1 MPTVYKTPGVYKEE
15 LFLQPQTILPTG
27 IPGFI
32 GFAEAI
38 AILKSLPQGIQFPES
53 WKDSIN
59 YDLHK
64 KQLVFK
70 GVMSEKARDDLLK
83 LPSDEAFKKAITSLF
98 ENSQNT
104 VVTLHRKQ
112 EFIDHFQSPSGNYY
126 LADAITGFFENGG
139 TRCYMV
145 RVDFNQKPEDALKQ
159 GLKDLEPLNDLDLVA
174 IPDAMTLTQ
183 PDAIIRVQQE
193 ALSHCATL
201 GDRIAILDAW
211 PSDMGDIKTQHD
223 QLTANQQEP
232 LNGVLYFPWLKN
244 AQDPH
249 IGSPNQVK
257 GRLVPPCGHIAGI
270 ISRSDRTR
278 GVFKAPANEEIFD
291 ALDLEV
297 TVDKTLQDVLN
308 PLGINCLRAFPGRG
322 IRILGAR
329 TLSQDVNWRYINVR
343 RLFLT
348 LARWIDQNML
358 WATFEPNSPF
368 LWVRIQRELNAYL
381 EELWR
386 AGALQG
392 QIRDQAFYVK
402 CDAETNPPESR
413 ETGEIVTE
421 IGLAPS
427 SPAEFII
434 VRIVHRVGA
443 ITIT

>member
-1 MPTVYKTPGVYKEE
+1 MPTVYQTPGVYKEE
-15 LFLQPQTILPTG
+15 PFLSPQTILPTG

-38 AILKSLPQGIQFPES
+38 TLSVQNA
-53 WKDSIN
+53 
-59 YDLHK
+59 
-64 KQLVFK
+64 
-70 GVMSEKARDDLLK
+70 
-83 LPSDEAFKKAITSLF
+83 
-98 ENSQNT
+98 QNT
-104 VVTLHRKQ
+104 VVALHRKQ
-112 EFIDHFQSPSGNYY
+112 DFTNHFKSRSDSY

-145 RVDFNQKPEDALKQ
+145 CADLHQTPEDALKKA
-159 GLKDLEPLNDLDLVA
+159 LKDLEPLNDLDLVA
-174 IPDAMTLTQ
+174 IPDAMTLAE

-201 GDRIAILDAW
+201 GDRIAILDPW
-211 PSDMGDIKTQHD
+211 PSYMGDIKTQRD

-232 LNGVLYFPWLKN
+232 LNGLLYFPWLKN
-244 AQDPH
+244 AQNPL
-249 IGSPNQVK
+249 IGA
-257 GRLVPPCGHIAGI
+257 RFVPPCGHVAGV

-322 IRILGAR
+322 IRIWGAR
-329 TLSQDVNWRYINVR
+329 TLSQDINWRYVNVR

-402 CDAETNPPESR
+402 CDAETNPPENR

-443 ITIT
+443 LEIGG